1 METSSPRSASRL
13 FAYRRRPLLE
23 RIHQLFPLLL
33 CFRIHIHDP
42 HRLVRDVFHRGI
54 DLVRVILEPLVV
66 IHRFEERVH
75 RAVSEGL

>member
-1 METSSPRSASRL
+1 METSSPRPAPR
-13 FAYRRRPLLE
+13 FGRPLLE